1 MHAWKE
7 LRFTCTEIPDE
18 AVDKVRAAGAL
29 GGAGLK
35 AVLLPPSLSLAA
47 MLAHVFGFAA
57 SGAACCAG
65 AGARPGGLAGCLG
78 AASGGGRGSGADC
91 GA

>member
-1 MHAWKE
+1 MQTCGCWQ
-7 LRFTCTEIPDE
+7 RGSSYTCTEIPDD

-29 GGAGLK
+29 GGGGLK

-57 SGAACCAG
+57 SVGACCAG
-65 AGARPGGLAGCLG
+65 AGVRLGGLAEC
-78 AASGGGRGSGADC
+78 
-91 GA
+91 